1 MRAKEHGQQ
10 VVTSDGALLV
20 FVELALDEAQDEARL
35 ADGRLAEQDQFELA
49 DLALRRAVGP
59 LRRAG
64 AAARSPAIRHRSP
77 VDVAPRASG
86 ESFHFLRFD
95 TTPKVTTFDSQ
106 SHYQSGTRHSN
117 QSPSNFTTQ
126 RPNSYGQIIS
136 RFKI

>member
-1 MRAKEHGQQ
+1 M
-10 VVTSDGALLV
+10 VTSDGALLV

-59 LRRAG
+59 LRRAGRRRRTG